1 MFSGGT
7 DSAFT
12 TVEWAMSELMK
23 KPEAMK
29 KATSEVRKF
38 FTIDVTKPLN
48 SYDHSFYTEM
58 KYMQNVIKETLR
70 LHPPAPLLLPHE
82 CRDDCQIN
90 GYDIEKGTRVFV
102 NAWAIGRD
110 PNKWEKPETFKPERF
125 DEKSIDIKGFD
136 FDLIPFGSGRRI
148 CPGMAY
154 GLANVELTLATIL
167 YHFDWKMPN
176 GMHVNDLDMIE
187 DFKLVMGRKN
197 PLMLVPVFPATT
209 N

>member
-12 TVEWAMSELMK
+12 TIEWAMSELMK
-23 KPEAMK
+23 KPKAMK

-38 FTIDVTKPLN
+38 FKIDVTKPLD
-48 SYDHSFYTEM
+48 SYDHSFYNDM
-58 KYMQNVIKETLR
+58 GYMQNVIKETLR

-82 CRDDCQIN
+82 CREDCQIN
-90 GYDIEKGTRVFV
+90 DYDIEKETKVFV

-110 PNKWEKPETFKPERF
+110 PTKWEDPETFNPERF
-125 DEKSIDIKGFD
+125 NEKSIDIKGFD

-154 GLANVELTLATIL
+154 GLANVELALAVLL

-176 GMHVNDLDMIE
+176 GMHENELDMTE

-197 PLMLVPVFPATT
+197 PLMPVPILPATT